1 MYVSIDSQVLALT
14 QKLDKVGETL
24 LFIFSFL
31 CRYLVTFSP
40 LVDNPD
46 DPQVLQHFGVFHFHK
61 IFHTSPVPFKPY
73 MFCSVSVWRNHA
85 WQQIL
90 LCSQGRHVNS

>member
-46 DPQVLQHFGVFHFHK
+46 DPQV
-61 IFHTSPVPFKPY
+61 
-73 MFCSVSVWRNHA
+73 
-85 WQQIL
+85 
-90 LCSQGRHVNS
+90 